1 MKLQHKIWLATAVI
15 ISLIMVTDA
24 VMGYRTIKDSVR
36 IELEREANDV
46 RAMLMA
52 TRRVYH
58 KQFLDSGL
66 PLNNK
71 TIGFLPAH
79 ALSRIS
85 ADFPNWTK
93 SGLYFNNVSDNP
105 RNPDNRADKSE
116 LDSIAYF
123 REHPKAI
130 DRVVEIVGDKG
141 ETLLHYSTPIWI
153 EAYCIKCH
161 GEREEAPASIASTYD
176 SAYRYKV
183 GDLRGVMSI
192 KVPETPLWDIEYRGW
207 KDRFAARLIGY
218 AALLLLLGMLME
230 RLVSRRLALVESAAS
245 RIGSGDYATPVAV
258 GGNDELTSLGR
269 SFNGMAATLSQRE
282 QELRKFEAIVASTDD
297 AVIGKTLDG
306 IITSWNAGAAR
317 MFGYTAE
324 EAIGRSM
331 QMLFPPDRLDE
342 EPAILARIAS
352 GERIN
357 HFETVRRCKDGR
369 LIDISA
375 AISPILDGL
384 GKVVGVAKIARD
396 ITERKQVERD
406 LHHANSLFRESI
418 GGLAEGFTI
427 FDEND
432 RLVICNEA
440 YLEFYSTSRD
450 LIVPGVSFEEIARKG
465 AERGQYKEATGRID
479 EWVRERVRI
488 HQQADGSHLEQL
500 LDDGRWLLIVEHRTP
515 SGFIVG
521 NRIDITARKL
531 AEVALSQ
538 HDRHL
543 AELVEERTTAL
554 SIAKVAAEAANQSKS
569 SFLANMSHEIR
580 TPMNAIIGLTHLLRR
595 NEPRPEQADRLAK
608 IDAAGNHLLSVINDI
623 LDISKIEAGK
633 LELER
638 TNFALG
644 AVLDHVRSLIS
655 DQAAAK
661 GLTIEV
667 DSDGVPVWLSGDPTR
682 LRQALLNYTGNAIK
696 FTAQG
701 CISLRAILVQ
711 DSGDDILVRFE
722 VEDTGIGLTPEQISS
737 LFHAFEQADVST
749 TRKYG
754 GTGLGL
760 AITRHLARL
769 MGGEAGV
776 ESEPGKGSTFWFT
789 ARLRRGSGIMPVMK
803 DTGTHDAEAE
813 LRLHHGGSRILL
825 AEDNAINREVALE
838 LLHGAG
844 LAVDTA
850 VDGREAVAKAR
861 ATAYRLILMDMQMP
875 HMDGLEA
882 TRLIRSL
889 PGGDAVPILAMTANA
904 FDEDRRACRE
914 AGMNDFVAKPVN
926 PDVLY
931 AALLKWLPAGAP
943 VTGAGPAT
951 EPFDQ
956 GKEAAPAPDAAGW
969 RRRMEGIAGLDIER
983 GLALVRGDTT
993 KYSRMLVLFADSHA
1007 GDAARLS
1014 ERLAS
1019 NDLIAL
1025 KELAHTLK
1033 GSAGNVGAARVSDAA
1048 ATLDSAIRT
1057 GKGADEIDSCCG
1069 ILIDRL
1075 TSLIQGIRDAL
1086 SEA

>member
-1 MKLQHKIWLATAVI
+1 M
-15 ISLIMVTDA
+15 
-24 VMGYRTIKDSVR
+24 
-36 IELEREANDV
+36 
-46 RAMLMA
+46 
-52 TRRVYH
+52 
-58 KQFLDSGL
+58 
-66 PLNNK
+66 
-71 TIGFLPAH
+71 
-79 ALSRIS
+79 
-85 ADFPNWTK
+85 
-93 SGLYFNNVSDNP
+93 
-105 RNPDNRADKSE
+105 
-116 LDSIAYF
+116 
-123 REHPKAI
+123 
-130 DRVVEIVGDKG
+130 
-141 ETLLHYSTPIWI
+141 
-153 EAYCIKCH
+153 
-161 GEREEAPASIASTYD
+161 
-176 SAYRYKV
+176 
-183 GDLRGVMSI
+183 
-192 KVPETPLWDIEYRGW
+192 
-207 KDRFAARLIGY
+207 
-218 AALLLLLGMLME
+218 
-230 RLVSRRLALVESAAS
+230 
-245 RIGSGDYATPVAV
+245 
-258 GGNDELTSLGR
+258 
-269 SFNGMAATLSQRE
+269 
-282 QELRKFEAIVASTDD
+282 
-297 AVIGKTLDG
+297 
-306 IITSWNAGAAR
+306 
-317 MFGYTAE
+317 
-324 EAIGRSM
+324 
-331 QMLFPPDRLDE
+331 
-342 EPAILARIAS
+342 
-352 GERIN
+352 
-357 HFETVRRCKDGR
+357 
-369 LIDISA
+369 
-375 AISPILDGL
+375 
-384 GKVVGVAKIARD
+384 
-396 ITERKQVERD
+396 
-406 LHHANSLFRESI
+406 
-418 GGLAEGFTI
+418 
-427 FDEND
+427 
-432 RLVICNEA
+432 
-440 YLEFYSTSRD
+440 
-450 LIVPGVSFEEIARKG
+450 
-465 AERGQYKEATGRID
+465 
-479 EWVRERVRI
+479 
-488 HQQADGSHLEQL
+488 
-500 LDDGRWLLIVEHRTP
+500 
-515 SGFIVG
+515 
-521 NRIDITARKL
+521 
-531 AEVALSQ
+531 
-538 HDRHL
+538 
-543 AELVEERTTAL
+543 
-554 SIAKVAAEAANQSKS
+554 
-569 SFLANMSHEIR
+569 
-580 TPMNAIIGLTHLLRR
+580 
-595 NEPRPEQADRLAK
+595 
-608 IDAAGNHLLSVINDI
+608 
-623 LDISKIEAGK
+623 
-633 LELER
+633 
-638 TNFALG
+638 
-644 AVLDHVRSLIS
+644 
-655 DQAAAK
+655 
-661 GLTIEV
+661 
-667 DSDGVPVWLSGDPTR
+667 SGDPTR

-993 KYSRMLVLFADSHA
+993 KYSRMLALFADSHA